1 MKIEDTKNR
10 IEELHT
16 LLKLFD
22 VPYLII
28 FDDINKRSRYLI
40 IQQSMCEWIESYY
53 AYLLSEKSEP
63 WMIAEESFAVGS
75 KIGFYYAYEYFSM
88 MAVEYQV
95 NRLTQGLAINSI
107 NQLPAEIM
115 MKRDE
120 YDG

>member
-1 MKIEDTKNR
+1 MDGWINSYSKNTGPWM
-10 IEELHT
+10 I
-16 LLKLFD
+16 
-22 VPYLII
+22 
-28 FDDINKRSRYLI
+28 
-40 IQQSMCEWIESYY
+40 CSYY
-53 AYLLSEKSEP
+53 AC
-63 WMIAEESFAVGS
+63 
-75 KIGFYYAYEYFSM
+75 EYFSM